1 MLCCLWDLCFQ
12 QNVRIVLLAL
22 VKIVI
27 CQGRSVEAYE
37 SEIGMI

>member
-12 QNVRIVLLAL
+12 QNVGIVVLVL

-37 SEIGMI
+37 SEIGTI